1 MRKQASI
8 NNLTVKIRA
17 AREVYKPRIN
27 AKLLISIK
35 QLPHGYLFIN

>member
-8 NNLTVKIRA
+8 NKHTVKMRA
-17 AREVYKPRIN
+17 AREVYKSHIN
-27 AKLLISIK
+27 TELLISIK